1 MKAKDAKNIVD
12 SAHPRPAQVDRLSE
26 KEKKAM
32 ELAGTIEHTMGR
44 SGASCNAR
52 PKSSMKKSSP
62 TKRP

>member
-32 ELAGTIEHTMGR
+32 ELAGTIEHTDGAER
-44 SGASCNAR
+44 SELQRKAQELDEE
-52 PKSSMKKSSP
+52 K
-62 TKRP
+62 